1 MVEHRSTLLPIDD
14 IARQLDINKEH
25 VSHYGR
31 FVAKINLK
39 AITKDAPQGK
49 LILVSAITPTP
60 LGEGKTV
67 TTLGLSQGLNYIGK
81 KAIACIRQP
90 SLGPVFGV
98 KGGAAGGG
106 ASEVLPM
113 EKLNL
118 HLTGDIHAITAA
130 HNLAAAA
137 LDARLFDEE
146 RLGEAFTQQT
156 GLVRCNI
163 DKNKIIWKRV
173 TDHND
178 RALRYI
184 CVATRGGQHGI
195 TREDGFDISAASE
208 LMAILALSLDL
219 QDMRKRIGRIILAY
233 DKSGKPI
240 TTDDLKVAGAMTA
253 LLKDSIEP
261 NLMQTTEHTPV
272 LIHAG
277 PFANIAH
284 GNSSIIADLMGLSL
298 ADYVVTEA
306 GFGSDMGMEKF
317 FNIKYRQSAI
327 APSCIVLVAT
337 IRSLKSNSGRFNIK
351 PGQDL
356 PDAVTR
362 LDLDLL
368 ALGSQ
373 NLGWHIQNA
382 KSYGIPVV
390 VAINRFPQDHDE
402 ELDFIT
408 QFANQQG
415 AFACAI
421 SDAYTKGGAG
431 TAKLA
436 NAVVEACQLTS
447 EVSLPYQDNV
457 SIIDKIQIITK
468 KYGASRVNLSDQA
481 KKDIDQ
487 LIHLKLDHLP
497 ICMVKTP
504 LSISADP
511 NLKNVPVDFTIDIRR
526 VEVCAGAGFIRVYTG
541 NVMTMPGLGSKPAYR
556 NIDID
561 IAGNIIGLT

>member
-1 MVEHRSTLLPIDD
+1 M
-14 IARQLDINKEH
+14 
-25 VSHYGR
+25 
-31 FVAKINLK
+31 
-39 AITKDAPQGK
+39 
-49 LILVSAITPTP
+49 
-60 LGEGKTV
+60 
-67 TTLGLSQGLNYIGK
+67 
-81 KAIACIRQP
+81 
-90 SLGPVFGV
+90 
-98 KGGAAGGG
+98 
-106 ASEVLPM
+106 
-113 EKLNL
+113 
-118 HLTGDIHAITAA
+118 
-130 HNLAAAA
+130 
-137 LDARLFDEE
+137 
-146 RLGEAFTQQT
+146 
-156 GLVRCNI
+156 
-163 DKNKIIWKRV
+163 
-173 TDHND
+173 
-178 RALRYI
+178 
-184 CVATRGGQHGI
+184 
-195 TREDGFDISAASE
+195 
-208 LMAILALSLDL
+208 
-219 QDMRKRIGRIILAY
+219 
-233 DKSGKPI
+233 
-240 TTDDLKVAGAMTA
+240 
-253 LLKDSIEP
+253 
-261 NLMQTTEHTPV
+261 
-272 LIHAG
+272 
-277 PFANIAH
+277 
-284 GNSSIIADLMGLSL
+284 
-298 ADYVVTEA
+298 
-306 GFGSDMGMEKF
+306 
-317 FNIKYRQSAI
+317 
-327 APSCIVLVAT
+327 AT
-337 IRSLKSNSGRFNIK
+337 IRSLKSNSGGFNIK